1 LGSTDDVKSL
11 WKWITSGGLIASMCC
26 IPSVVMVAFG
36 ISSIATA
43 DALSKTLYFGIARP
57 ILYVISILLLAFG
70 LWKYFRSQG
79 ICSLEEAKQQ
89 QRRIINTIILGSTI
103 MILGHIIFNYVILEV
118 LGISVGLPWEED
130 AFWN

>member
-1 LGSTDDVKSL
+1 MASTDDVKSL

-57 ILYVISILLLAFG
+57 ILYAISILVLAFG

-89 QRRIINTIILGSTI
+89 QRRVINTSILVLTI
-103 MILGHIIFNYVILEV
+103 MILGYIIFNYFILE
-118 LGISVGLPWEED
+118 LMGIS
-130 AFWN
+130 